1 MLQKKIL
8 FLIEPK
14 RGAKTLP
21 GSREN
26 VWGVINSPSHNE
38 AIAEGRTTTDENRKK
53 EIKKNLAGGL
63 LHAKKIKDGSEA
75 IRAKAHENAAHYLE
89 YKTWYK

>member
-1 MLQKKIL
+1 MLQNKIL
-8 FLIEPK
+8 FVIEPK

-38 AIAEGRTTTDENRKK
+38 AIAEGRTTTD
-53 EIKKNLAGGL
+53 
-63 LHAKKIKDGSEA
+63 
-75 IRAKAHENAAHYLE
+75 
-89 YKTWYK
+89 

>member
-1 MLQKKIL
+1 MENKIL

-21 GSREN
+21 GSREK
-26 VWGVINSPSHNE
+26 VWGVINSPSHNW

-75 IRAKAHENAAHYLE
+75 VRAKAHDNAVHYLM
-89 YKTWYK
+89 YKKWYE